1 MQQTH
6 TSDDAG
12 KGIARR
18 REQTTIFDCLLA
30 SPVFVDDGAAR
41 HLAGSNLATVALL
54 STTEGLVRLEDLA
67 TIGSTHGTLG
77 WFFKP
82 RGDFAGAWPKM
93 KIILVLFIAWLG
105 LTIHA
110 GILVGPVVNP
120 ANGHIYYLLSQNSWS
135 NAEAEA
141 VSLGG
146 HLATIR
152 NADEQEWVFSAFSRY
167 GGALWIGLTD
177 RDKVFA
183 FRWVSG
189 EPLSYTNWGGGQ
201 PDNGTG
207 GVEFYGHMWPAGSRS
222 PAPGKW
228 NDYGD
233 ADNVLSFPLHGV
245 AEISPPAT
253 LRLGLHAAINTTKA
267 EPNASSATAI
277 GTSPELVACSALELS
292 WSSDSNNLYQVQRT
306 PSLDSPRW
314 VNLEPMVFGT
324 GTNLSVIVSTKG
336 DLQGFYRL
344 KIVQ

>member
-1 MQQTH
+1 V
-6 TSDDAG
+6 S
-12 KGIARR
+12 
-18 REQTTIFDCLLA
+18 
-30 SPVFVDDGAAR
+30 VDDGGAR
-41 HLAGSNLATVALL
+41 HLASSDLPPVALP

-67 TIGSTHGTLG
+67 TIGSAHATLG

-152 NADEQEWVFSAFSRY
+152 NADEQEWVFSTFSGY

-189 EPLSYTNWGGGQ
+189 EPFSYSNWGGGQ

-228 NDYGD
+228 NDYAD
-233 ADNVLSFPLHGV
+233 ADNVFGFPLQGV
-245 AEISPPAT
+245 AEISPSST
-253 LRLGLHAAINTTKA
+253 VRLALHPAINTTEA
-267 EPNASSATAI
+267 EPNANSAKAI
-277 GTSPELVACSALELS
+277 GTSPDLVAGTALELS
-292 WSSDSNNLYQVQRT
+292 WSSDSNNLYQVQWT
-306 PSLDSPRW
+306 PWLDSPRW
-314 VNLEPMVFGT
+314 LNLEPMVFGT
-324 GTNLSVIVSTKG
+324 GKNLSVFVSTKD

>member
-1 MQQTH
+1 MK
-6 TSDDAG
+6 A
-12 KGIARR
+12 I
-18 REQTTIFDCLLA
+18 LA
-30 SPVFVDDGAAR
+30 LV
-41 HLAGSNLATVALL
+41 VA
-54 STTEGLVRLEDLA
+54 GLVPSAR
-67 TIGSTHGTLG
+67 
-77 WFFKP
+77 
-82 RGDFAGAWPKM
+82 
-93 KIILVLFIAWLG
+93 
-105 LTIHA
+105 A

-141 VSLGG
+141 ISLGG

-152 NADEQEWVFSAFSRY
+152 NVDEQEWVFSTFCGY

-222 PAPGKW
+222 PAPGQW
-228 NDYGD
+228 NDYAG

-245 AEISPPAT
+245 AEISPPAKV
-253 LRLGLHAAINTTKA
+253 RLALHPAIDTTKA
-267 EPNASSATAI
+267 EPNADSATAI
-277 GTSPELVACSALELS
+277 GTSPELLACIALELF
-292 WSSDSNNLYQVQRT
+292 WSSGSNNLYQVQWT

-314 VNLEPMVFGT
+314 VNLELMVFGT
-324 GTNLSVIVSTKG
+324 GTNVSAFVSTKG
-336 DLQGFYRL
+336 NFEGFYRL
-344 KIVQ
+344 RIVQ